1 MLRLSFIGLLFSIFI
16 TTAIHAQIRVDSSSK
31 IPNPYIKRAYVA
43 MAYGFAI
50 PMGSFASNSST
61 PGSAFAK
68 KGSSFELIDFGYR
81 LNEAFS
87 LRAFYLNAA
96 NGIAERDLS
105 NSLQTTNGT
114 SYRLSEHSNYE
125 LKALFIGLGLCKPAN
140 SLDFELDFLLGYG
153 NSFSPSLLFVKS
165 NSASPGPENFSFQT
179 TQKSGLGVGLS
190 SSIRIHFNKE
200 VSLFSAASYLIME
213 RKLNQMNTTDG
224 SINSS
229 PDKISYELL
238 SITFGLA
245 YRFIHE

>member
-1 MLRLSFIGLLFSIFI
+1 MLRLFVIGLFFSLII
-16 TTAIHAQIRVDSSSK
+16 NTSIHAQIRVDSSSK

-50 PMGSFASNSST
+50 PMGSFASNSNT

-68 KGSSFELIDFGYR
+68 KGSSFELFDIAYR
-81 LNEAFS
+81 LNEAFA
-87 LRAFYLNAA
+87 LRAFYINAS

-105 NSLQTTNGT
+105 NSLQTANGS
-114 SYRLSEHSNYE
+114 SYRLSEHSDYE
-125 LKALFIGLGLCKPAN
+125 LKALFFGVGLCKPAN

-153 NSFSPSLLFVKS
+153 NSFSPSLLFTRS
-165 NSASPGPENFSFQT
+165 SSTLTGQENFSFQT

-200 VSLFSAASYLIME
+200 LSLFTSASYLIME
-213 RKLNQMNTTDG
+213 RKLNQMETDG
-224 SINSS
+224 DAIISA